1 MIKWERE
8 TAVGCQK
15 CWVATGECR
24 IRWKFTQEPAT
35 FTRWGQGPRACRDIL
50 PSLTRCCTT
59 SMSPPRQS
67 IPWKRRPGDEL
78 RSRASFK
85 TEWAARTAS
94 TARNSVLLRW
104 RERMAGPTALPRLW
118 WLLASGDNLLLI
130 WPFPCCFGHM
140 VLKWD
145 SWVQLT
151 HAWGYSTWTWQVAKV
166 TSQLPAFRAHGLC
179 LVSS

>member
-8 TAVGCQK
+8 AAVGCQK

-24 IRWKFTQEPAT
+24 IRWKFTQEPTT
-35 FTRWGQGPRACRDIL
+35 FTHWGRGPRACRDIL
-50 PSLTRCCTT
+50 LSLTRCCTT

-67 IPWKRRPGDEL
+67 APRKRRPGDEL
-78 RSRASFK
+78 RSCASFK

-94 TARNSVLLRW
+94 AARNRVLLTRHA
-104 RERMAGPTALPRLW
+104 RMAGPTALPSLW
-118 WLLASGDNLLLI
+118 WLPASGAYLLLI
-130 WPFPCCFGHM
+130 WPFPCCFRHM
-140 VLKWD
+140 VLKWG

-151 HAWGYSTWTWQVAKV
+151 HAWGYPTWTQQVAKV
-166 TSQLPAFRAHGLC
+166 TSQFPAFRADGLC